1 MKQERQPRFIE
12 ENRKLRQAI
21 LRYGDNAK
29 LARESGV
36 TRGTIERIAIA
47 RTKFPWFQ
55 TVHALRLVLDRQF
68 ILLPQIPVT
77 KTQPV
82 RSRNERK
89 RVKNKPDRKVIRQ
102 SARRSYKLV

>member
-36 TRGTIERIAIA
+36 CRGTIDRITDKI
-47 RTKFPWFQ
+47 TKFPWFQ

-68 ILLPQIPVT
+68 VLPPPIPVM

-82 RSRNERK
+82 RSLRERK

-102 SARRSYKLV
+102 SARRRYKLV